1 MSAPLSVRGCGG
13 WGARNRPHAQLD
25 PGGTEALHHLQG
37 GNELLN
43 VLPQVKRLCPSL
55 NMPFADLDDPKDL
68 VMNVSGIDRWGNGDV
83 DLGVATLVEM
93 FYVMR
98 LIRQP

>member
-1 MSAPLSVRGCGG
+1 
-13 WGARNRPHAQLD
+13 
-25 PGGTEALHHLQG
+25 
-37 GNELLN
+37 
-43 VLPQVKRLCPSL
+43 
-55 NMPFADLDDPKDL
+55 MPFADLDDPKDL